1 MSRRSGA
8 AKSQR
13 PVTEE
18 KEESGGGGLDART
31 SERAHTRLPPIV
43 PCHGPNHPKTDLSPG
58 PELAKPAAVTLNPL
72 ALTVG

>member
-18 KEESGGGGLDART
+18 KEESGSQTAVARNR
-31 SERAHTRLPPIV
+31 SRAHQRLPQIV
-43 PCHGPNHPKTDLSPG
+43 LCHGPNHPKTDLSPR
-58 PELAKPAAVTLNPL
+58 PELATGRLHPEPAALKN
-72 ALTVG
+72 G